1 MNLAS
6 EELIKSQAIELSEEK
21 ILMQVCDHSLTAPG
35 LEEGQGRKRGGGGG
49 GGEGQGG
56 GGALS

>member
-6 EELIKSQAIELSEEK
+6 EELIKSQASELSEEK

-35 LEEGQGRKRGGGGG
+35 RGPGQEEGRRGRGRVV
-49 GGEGQGG
+49 
-56 GGALS
+56 LS